1 MKRTNKAGVDLIR
14 DFEGLRLKA
23 YFCPANILTIGFGHT
38 GPDVTEGKVITRD
51 EAEGLLVQDLRRFE
65 QAVEQYCPVTTDNQF
80 AALVSF
86 AYNLGP
92 DSLRTSTLRRMHNEG
107 HYADAAL
114 QFARWVKANGKTL
127 PGLVK
132 RRAAE
137 ATLYGRPDA

>member
-1 MKRTNKAGVDLIR
+1 MRRTNKAGVDLIR

-23 YFCPANILTIGFGHT
+23 YRCPANILTIGYGHT

-51 EAEGLLVQDLRRFE
+51 EADILLVNDLRRFE
-65 QAVEQYCPVTTDNQF
+65 DAVAQYCPVTTDNQF

-86 AYNLGP
+86 AFNLGP
-92 DSLRTSTLRRMHNEG
+92 DSLKTSTLRRMHNEG
-107 HYADAAL
+107 DYRGAQA
-114 QFARWVKANGKTL
+114 QFGRWNKASGKIL

-137 ATLYGRPDA
+137 ALLYGKQA